1 MNKDYFGI
9 FMNCTL
15 KHWSK
20 VRVHCTGLPTT
31 DWIYAIPTIII

>member
-20 VRVHCTGLPTT
+20 VRVHCTGCPQQIGFMPYQL
-31 DWIYAIPTIII
+31 